1 MMRIETYN
9 CSQMSRL
16 EPMGQTGRT
25 ETGQRIERG
34 GVETL
39 SLSPLG
45 SLLASAQQALRGL
58 PAVREGRVREVGMMV
73 SSGRYKADAESIA
86 GAMVGAGSGSGEPS
100 HNTTISHGT
109 SEGAY
114 LSE

>member
-1 MMRIETYN
+1 MMRVETYN

-16 EPMGQTGRT
+16 EPVGQPGRT
-25 ETGQRIERG
+25 EAGQRTER

>member
-1 MMRIETYN
+1 MMRVETYN

-16 EPMGQTGRT
+16 EPVGQPGRT
-25 ETGQRIERG
+25 EAGQRTERG

-73 SSGRYKADAESIA
+73 SSGQYSANPESIA
-86 GAMVGAGSGSGEPS
+86 TAMLAG
-100 HNTTISHGT
+100 
-109 SEGAY
+109 EGAY